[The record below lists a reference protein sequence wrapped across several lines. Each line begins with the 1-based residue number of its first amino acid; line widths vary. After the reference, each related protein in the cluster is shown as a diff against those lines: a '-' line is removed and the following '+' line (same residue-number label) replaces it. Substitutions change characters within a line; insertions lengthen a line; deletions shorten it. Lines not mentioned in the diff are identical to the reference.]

1 MYIYSISGT
10 EAVGER
16 MEVTCRKAKP
26 EDVDDL
32 YNLIRGYAEK
42 GIMLPRSKE
51 ALSRLID
58 DFYVAE
64 ADGRFVGCGSLCLL
78 APDLAEIRSLGID
91 EEYKGK
97 GIGRILIRELVE
109 EARRREIPKVMALTM
124 EVPFFERNGFSVVP
138 KEIFPEKVW
147 TDCIHCPKRDR
158 CDETA
163 VLMRLG

>member
-1 MYIYSISGT
+1 
-10 EAVGER
+10 
-16 MEVTCRKAKP
+16 MEVICRKAKP
-26 EDVDDL
+26 DDVDDL
-32 YNLIRGYAEK
+32 YELIQKYAEK

-51 ALSRLID
+51 ALTRLID

-64 ADGRFVGCGSLCLL
+64 ADGQFVGCGSLCQL
-78 APDLAEIRSLGID
+78 APDLVEIRSLGIN

-97 GIGRILIRELVE
+97 GIGKMLIGELIG

-158 CDETA
+158 CDEIA